1 MWNKRKIA
9 AVIDH
14 TLLKPVATQRDI
26 ERLCNEALECGFFSV
41 CLNPCYV
48 PWAAKLLEGSGIRV
62 CTVVGFPLGATTI
75 RNKVLEASEAIDN
88 GAAEIDM
95 VINLSLFKSGAEDY
109 IRRELKEIIQT
120 AKTKNKDTVVKV
132 IIETCLLEEQEKL
145 ILTRLALEEGADF
158 IKTSTGFNGPG
169 ATVEDVRLIRQ
180 VVGDKAGVKA
190 SGGIRTY
197 SDAVKMLEAGAN
209 RLGTSSGLSIY
220 QEAPE

>member
-9 AVIDH
+9 SVIDH
-14 TLLKPVATQRDI
+14 TLLKPMATPRDI
-26 ERLCNEALECGFFSV
+26 ERLCSEALECGFFSV
-41 CLNPCYV
+41 CVNPCYV
-48 PWAAKLLEGSGIRV
+48 SWAVKFLEGSGVKV
-62 CTVVGFPLGATTI
+62 CTVIGFPLGATTI
-75 RNKVLEASEAIDN
+75 RNKVFEASEAVSN
-88 GAAEIDM
+88 GAMELD
-95 VINLSLFKSGAEDY
+95 VVVNLGMFKSGAEDY

-120 AKTKNKDTVVKV
+120 AKAQNKDTVVKV
-132 IIETCLLEEQEKL
+132 IIETSLLEEQEKV

-180 VVGDKAGVKA
+180 AVGDKAGVKA

>member
-9 AVIDH
+9 SVIEH

-26 ERLCNEALECGFFSV
+26 ERLCTEALECGFFSV
-41 CLNPCYV
+41 CVNPCYV
-48 PWAAKLLEGSGIRV
+48 SWAARFLEGSGIKV
-62 CTVVGFPLGATTI
+62 CTVIGFPLGATTI
-75 RNKVLEASEAIDN
+75 RNKVFEASEAVSN
-88 GAAEIDM
+88 GAAEIDV
-95 VINLSLFKSGAEDY
+95 VINLGMFRSGAEEY

-120 AKTKNKDTVVKV
+120 AKAKKEDTVVKV
-132 IIETCLLEEQEKL
+132 IIETSLLEEQEKV
-145 ILTRLALEEGADF
+145 ILTRLAVEEGADF

>member
-9 AVIDH
+9 SVIDH

-41 CLNPCYV
+41 CVNPCYV
-48 PWAAKLLEGSGIRV
+48 SWAVKLLEGSGIRV

-75 RNKVLEASEAIDN
+75 RNKVLEASEAVSN

-109 IRRELKEIIQT
+109 IKRELKEIIQT
-120 AKTKNKDTVVKV
+120 AKAKNKDTVVKV
-132 IIETCLLEEQEKL
+132 IIETCLLEEQEKV

-169 ATVEDVRLIRQ
+169 ATVEDIRLIRR

-209 RLGTSSGLSIY
+209 RLGTSSGLIIY

>member
-9 AVIDH
+9 SVIDH

-26 ERLCNEALECGFFSV
+26 ERLCTEALECGFFSV

-48 PWAAKLLEGSGIRV
+48 SWAAKYLEGSRIKI

-88 GAAEIDM
+88 GAAEVD
-95 VINLSLFKSGAEDY
+95 VVVNLGMFKSGAEDY
-109 IRRELKEIIQT
+109 IRRELKEIIHT
-120 AKTKNKDTVVKV
+120 AKAKNKDTVIKV
-132 IIETCLLEEQEKL
+132 IIETSLLEEQEKL
-145 ILTRLALEEGADF
+145 ILARLALEEGADF
-158 IKTSTGFNGPG
+158 VKTSTGFNGPG
-169 ATVEDVRLIRQ
+169 ATVEDVRLIRR